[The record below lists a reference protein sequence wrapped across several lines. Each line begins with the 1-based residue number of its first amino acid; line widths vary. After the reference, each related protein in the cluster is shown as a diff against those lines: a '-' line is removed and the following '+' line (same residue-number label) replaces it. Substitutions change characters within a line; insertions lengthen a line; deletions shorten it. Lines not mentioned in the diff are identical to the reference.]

1 MALLNQRIP
10 DMSLNKRTT
19 ERAIIDRNYKTI
31 MMQKK
36 FEIAH
41 SRKER
46 MTTNRRMDTGQDNQR
61 QYNLRNDDQNRDRT
75 NQGGTRGRRG

>member
-1 MALLNQRIP
+1 
-10 DMSLNKRTT
+10 
-19 ERAIIDRNYKTI
+19 

-46 MTTNRRMDTGQDNQR
+46 MTTNKRMDTGQDNQR
-61 QYNLRNDDQNRDRT
+61 QYNPRNDDQDRT
-75 NQGGTRGRRG
+75 NQGGTRGRRGRGAPAAHPMVLE